1 MRIDYINEALASISD
16 NYDIKTSDTGNN
28 DAFSIVLNNAINNI
42 KQTNDL
48 INNAREEEIKYSLGI
63 TDNIH
68 QVMIAQSKAS
78 TALQFTVAIYNKA
91 IEAYKQLMAMQF

>member
-78 TALQFTVAIYNKA
+78 TALQFTVAIHNKA